1 MSALATTQVVA
12 QTASA
17 AASSAAH
24 AASGVAASAVH
35 QNEMLLYFVLL
46 QLIVIVIAGRVGGTL
61 AKRLGQSPAV
71 GEIVVGI
78 LLGPSLFGLLL
89 PDVFHYVF
97 RSVPA
102 APLTIL
108 SQVGLILL
116 MFQIGLEFDF
126 SHLTEQRNRKAV
138 WGVAIAGLAAPFG
151 LGLAFGYEVAPLLS
165 PGADRLA
172 SALFVAIA
180 FSITALPI
188 LGRIM
193 MEFNITRTPIGVIAI
208 SAAAINDV
216 VGWLLL
222 ALVTTITVSHFEPL
236 TFGIKVALVLAFFV
250 LCWFV
255 ARPLLKRVVRQ
266 LKVGDDALPPMLM
279 GILLCA
285 MFAGAIATYQLG
297 IFAIFGGF
305 MTGVILHDET
315 EMVAAW
321 KQRVGAF
328 VMVFFLPIFFTYTGL
343 RTNIG
348 SIDSAATWGWTAL
361 LIALATAGKFGGC
374 YLAARWAGMSH
385 AEGKV
390 IGIMMNTRALMELI
404 VLNVGFDLGVISQQ
418 MFTMLVLMAIFS
430 TVITAPGLTAWL
442 PAIGL
447 WPHKKSAGK
456 GSAAVSV

>member
-1 MSALATTQVVA
+1 M
-12 QTASA
+12 SA
-17 AASSAAH
+17 AAGHTAA
-24 AASGVAASAVH
+24 AASAVH
-35 QNEMLLYFVLL
+35 QTEMLLYFVLL
-46 QLIVIVIAGRVGGTL
+46 QLIVIVIAARLGGSL
-61 AKRLGQSPAV
+61 ARRLGQSPAV

-78 LLGPSLFGLLL
+78 LLGPSLLGLLL

-97 RSVPA
+97 KSVPA

-108 SQVGLILL
+108 SQIGLILL

-126 SHLTEQRNRKAV
+126 THLTEKRNRRAV
-138 WGVAIAGLAAPFG
+138 WGVALAGLVAPFALG
-151 LGLAFGYEVAPLLS
+151 LGFGYSVAPVLS
-165 PGADRLA
+165 PGVDRVA

-222 ALVTTITVSHFEPL
+222 ALVTTITVSHFEPQAFAVTVL
-236 TFGIKVALVLAFFV
+236 LVLGFFV
-250 LCWFV
+250 LCWLV
-255 ARPLLKRVVRQ
+255 ARPLLKRLVQR
-266 LKVGDDALPPMLM
+266 LATSTDALPPMLM
-279 GILLCA
+279 GMLLCA

-305 MTGVILHDET
+305 MTGVILHDEAR
-315 EMVAAW
+315 MVQAW
-321 KQRVGAF
+321 KERVGAF
-328 VMVFFLPIFFTYTGL
+328 VLVFFLPIFFTYTGL

-348 SIDSAATWGWTAL
+348 GLDSLAAWGWTAL
-361 LIALATAGKFGGC
+361 LIALATLGKFGAC
-374 YLAARWAGMSH
+374 YAASRWAGMSH

-430 TVITAPGLTAWL
+430 TVITAPALHAWL

-447 WPHKKSAGK
+447 WPAKKGRAARRAGLS
-456 GSAAVSV
+456 GG

>member
-1 MSALATTQVVA
+1 M
-12 QTASA
+12 SA
-17 AASSAAH
+17 AAGQA
-24 AASGVAASAVH
+24 VAASSVH
-35 QNEMLLYFVLL
+35 QAEMLLYFVLL
-46 QLIVIVIAGRVGGTL
+46 QLIVIVMAGRLGGTV

-78 LLGPSLFGLLL
+78 LLGPSLFGLLA

-97 RSVPA
+97 QSVPA

-138 WGVAIAGLAAPFG
+138 WGVALAGLVAPFTLG
-151 LGLAFGYEVAPLLS
+151 LGLGYGVAPILS
-165 PGADRLA
+165 PGADRVA

-222 ALVTTITVSHFEPL
+222 ALVTAITVSHFEPASFGL
-236 TFGIKVALVLAFFV
+236 TVLMVLGFFV
-250 LCWFV
+250 LSWV
-255 ARPLLKRVVRQ
+255 GLRPLLKRAVRQ
-266 LKVGDDALPPMLM
+266 LATQDDALPPMLM
-279 GILLCA
+279 GLLVCV
-285 MFAGAIATYQLG
+285 MFACAIVTYKLG

-305 MTGVILHDET
+305 MAGVILHDEAR
-315 EMVAAW
+315 MVEAW

-328 VMVFFLPIFFTYTGL
+328 VLVFFLPIFFTYTGL

-348 SIDSAATWGWTAL
+348 GLDSWAAWGWTAL
-361 LIALATAGKFGGC
+361 LIALATAGKFGGT
-374 YLAARWAGMSH
+374 YLAARWAGLNH
-385 AEGKV
+385 DEGKV

-404 VLNVGFDLGVISQQ
+404 VLNVGYDLGVISQQ
-418 MFTMLVLMAIFS
+418 MFTMLVIMAIFS
-430 TVITAPGLTAWL
+430 TVITAPGLSAWL

-447 WPHKKSAGK
+447 WPAK
-456 GSAAVSV
+456 GRKASPSDPDMARTAR